1 MSESVLLS
9 IDDAVATVTLN
20 RPDRLNAL
28 DLDLANAL
36 RDTMLTVERDSAVRV
51 VVLRGAGKGFMAG
64 GDVQL
69 FHAQLGQNLDRQML
83 DMTLAM
89 HDAVIAMHRM
99 PKPVIASVHG
109 PCAGAGFSIA
119 MACDMVIAADNAV
132 FTLAYSMIGASPDG
146 SSSYFL
152 PRLVGRHKAMEL
164 IMLSDRFDTAK
175 AVELGLVNFT
185 VAADQLESETAK
197 LAGRLAKGPTL
208 AYAKTK
214 TLVNRSLQSGIA
226 DQLDAESQAIAASAN
241 TDDFKEGIT
250 AFAEKRNPEFK
261 GR

>member
-1 MSESVLLS
+1 
-9 IDDAVATVTLN
+9 
-20 RPDRLNAL
+20 
-28 DLDLANAL
+28 
-36 RDTMLTVERDSAVRV
+36 
-51 VVLRGAGKGFMAG
+51 
-64 GDVQL
+64 
-69 FHAQLGQNLDRQML
+69 
-83 DMTLAM
+83 
-89 HDAVIAMHRM
+89 M

-119 MACDMVIAADNAV
+119 MACDMVIAADTAV

-175 AVELGLVNFT
+175 AVELGLVNFI
-185 VAADQLESETAK
+185 VAADALESETAK

-250 AFAEKRNPEFK
+250 AFAEKRKPEFK
-261 GR
+261 GW

>member
-1 MSESVLLS
+1 MSNAVLLS
-9 IDDAVATVTLN
+9 IDNGIATVTLN

-51 VVLRGAGKGFMAG
+51 VILQGAGKGFMAG
-64 GDVQL
+64 GDVQH
-69 FHAQLGQNLDRQML
+69 FHDQLDKDLDRQML
-83 DMTLAM
+83 DMTLGM
-89 HDAVIAMHRM
+89 HDAVISMHRM

-132 FTLAYSMIGASPDG
+132 FTLAYSMLGASPDG

-175 AVELGLVNFT
+175 AAEMGLVNFV
-185 VAADQLESETAK
+185 VAADALESETAQ
-197 LAGRLAKGPTL
+197 LASRLAQGPTL
-208 AYAKTK
+208 SYAKTK

-226 DQLDAESQAIAASAN
+226 DQLDAEAQAIAASSN
-241 TDDFKEGIT
+241 TEDFVEGVT
-250 AFAEKRNPEFK
+250 AFAEKRKPAFK

>member
-1 MSESVLLS
+1 MSDPVLLS
-9 IDDAVATVTLN
+9 IDGAIATVTLN

-28 DLDLANAL
+28 DISMATAL
-36 RDTMLTVERDSAVRV
+36 RDVMLTVERDESVRV
-51 VVLRGAGKGFMAG
+51 VVLSGAGKGFMAG

-69 FHAQLGQNLDRQML
+69 FHEQLGNNLDRQML
-83 DMTLAM
+83 DMTLGM
-89 HDAVIAMHRM
+89 HDAVISMHRM

-119 MACDMVIAADNAV
+119 MACDMVMAADNAV

-152 PRLVGRHKAMEL
+152 PRLVGRHKALEL
-164 IMLSDRFDTAK
+164 IMLSDRLDSAK
-175 AVELGLVNFT
+175 AAELGLVNF
-185 VAADQLESETAK
+185 VVPADELEAETAK
-197 LAGRLAKGPTL
+197 LVGRLAQGPTQS
-208 AYAKTK
+208 YAKTK

-226 DQLDAESQAIAASAN
+226 DQLDAEAQMIAASSH
-241 TDDFKEGIT
+241 TEDFAEGIT
-250 AFAEKRNPEFK
+250 AFAEKRKPDFK